1 MDFSSNNSERE
12 FLFERKHWNM
22 LLQKLSPSL
31 RLKVKQHIRFKE
43 SIIVFGPDNEDSSI
57 ERKVSLDL
65 SLRKASE
72 HLAHFNI
79 TEVKL
84 MEKEIGVAL
93 ISTLVDLR
101 AFPKG
106 STSNGNSLHQE
117 DFADPASG
125 NDACLGF
132 VYLVRNQDLF
142 KIGITVDLKRR
153 MEELKPD
160 EIINTVKCKNF
171 RDLEKELHSIYR
183 ANRIPQTEYFRLESD
198 QVESVQ
204 KLMMKLAEF

>member
-1 MDFSSNNSERE
+1 MDSSGNNSERE

-72 HLAHFNI
+72 HLARFNI
-79 TEVKL
+79 TEIKL

-106 STSNGNSLHQE
+106 ATSNGNSLHQE
-117 DFADPASG
+117 DFAGPGSVY
-125 NDACLGF
+125 DACLGF
-132 VYLVRNQDLF
+132 IYLVRNQDLF
-142 KIGITVDLKRR
+142 KIGITADLKRR

-160 EIINTVKCKNF
+160 EIINAVKCKNF

-183 ANRIPQTEYFRLESD
+183 ANRIPQTEYFRLEPD
-198 QVESVQ
+198 EVESVQ
-204 KLMMKLAEF
+204 KLMIRLAEF